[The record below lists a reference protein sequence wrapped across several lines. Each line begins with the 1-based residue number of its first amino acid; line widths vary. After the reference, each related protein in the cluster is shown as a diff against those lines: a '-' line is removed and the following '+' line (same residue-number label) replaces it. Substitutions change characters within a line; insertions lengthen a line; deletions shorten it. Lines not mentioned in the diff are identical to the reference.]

1 MSSAGITPRI
11 AFRTDNY
18 ELCRSLV
25 GRGLGYTLLM
35 WRDTPRETW
44 DGGEVVFLPIH
55 PTPREVSVLAL
66 WRPGSPDRT
75 HRGGASTRCARCQ
88 RHLREKP

>member
-1 MSSAGITPRI
+1 VP
-11 AFRTDNY
+11 F
-18 ELCRSLV
+18 LV

-44 DGGEVVFLPIH
+44 DGGKVVFLPIH

-66 WRPGSPDRT
+66 WRPGHLSART
-75 HRGGASTRCARCQ
+75 AAVLGTLRGLTGSLAGEPSFSR
-88 RHLREKP
+88 